1 MWCSKTGSLWRKTQ
15 RERRREGE
23 ERDRKGKMEKQRW
36 KKGMGR
42 REEVS
47 AAQWIQVIIKIE
59 GVISMN
65 VWTNIVQKNYCN

>member
-1 MWCSKTGSLWRKTQ
+1 
-15 RERRREGE
+15 
-23 ERDRKGKMEKQRW
+23 
-36 KKGMGR
+36 MGR